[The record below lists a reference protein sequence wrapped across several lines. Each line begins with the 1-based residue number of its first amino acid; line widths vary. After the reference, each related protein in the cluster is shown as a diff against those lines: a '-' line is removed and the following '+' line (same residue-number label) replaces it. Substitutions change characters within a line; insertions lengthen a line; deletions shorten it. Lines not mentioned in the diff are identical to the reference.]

1 MTQATHT
8 GGLSRT
14 QLRCVLCGTTRAPDL
29 GAACHA
35 CGGTLAAEVDGP
47 VLPQGRASFYEYAS
61 ALPVGDVRVSLG
73 EGRTPL
79 LPLDRMFPEGGVYVK
94 AEWMNASGSF
104 KDRGA
109 AVAVS
114 AAVALGAKGVV
125 CASTGNNAASVSGY
139 AARAGLP
146 CIVAL
151 AKGTPPGK
159 LVHSKANGAI
169 VVEVDGT
176 FSDAFKMAE
185 TIAAEHS
192 DWVNLTSTYLSP
204 YMTAAHATIMWE
216 LQADLGEVGSVV
228 IPIGAGPMLDGIVA
242 GAEVLMAQGR
252 IDRMPVPVGV
262 QGAGCAPIARA
273 FDAGADTVEEW
284 SDPVT
289 GMPGSI
295 NDPLRGYAADG
306 TRTLARIRG
315 ADGHAVAVTDEEI
328 RSAML
333 DLGRLEGIAAE
344 PAAIAALAA
353 YRKLADKLPK
363 PAVLIL
369 SGHILKDVPS
379 QAAGAVD
386 SIVVSPDLS
395 TDEIIARALDAFKG

>member
-1 MTQATHT
+1 MTQATSN

-14 QLRCVLCGTTRAPDL
+14 QLRCVVCDASRAPDL
-29 GAACHA
+29 GAACHI
-35 CGGTLAAEVDGP
+35 CGGTLAAQVEAP
-47 VLPQGRASFYEYAS
+47 VLPEGRAAFYDYAE
-61 ALPVGDVRVSLG
+61 ALPVGDVRITLG
-73 EGRTPL
+73 EGGTPL
-79 LPLDRMFPEGGVYVK
+79 IPLDRMFPDGGVYVK

-114 AAVALGAKGVV
+114 AARALGAKGVV
-125 CASTGNNAASVSGY
+125 CASTGNNAASVSAY

-176 FSDAFKMAE
+176 FSDAFRMAE

-216 LQADLGEVGSVV
+216 LQAELGEVGSVM

-242 GAEVLMAQGR
+242 GAEVLLAQGR
-252 IDRMPVPVGV
+252 IARMPVPVGV

-273 FDAGADTVEEW
+273 FDEGADTVDEW
-284 SDPVT
+284 SDAVT

-295 NDPLRGYAADG
+295 NDPLRGYASDG
-306 TRTLARIRG
+306 TRTLKRIRG
-315 ADGHAVAVTDEEI
+315 ADGHAVAVTDDEI

-333 DLGRLEGIAAE
+333 DLGRLEGITAE

-353 YRKLADKLPK
+353 YRKLEDKLPK

-369 SGHILKDVPS
+369 SGHILKDVPA
-379 QAAGAVD
+379 QAAGELE
-386 SIVVSPDLS
+386 SIAVSPDLA
-395 TDEIIARALDAFKG
+395 TDEIIARALDAFNG